1 MSRNLKIYACS
12 GVGDVNVN
20 TPKRVAENLEDN
32 AWSRNETLRKYL
44 GSSSDGGC
52 AEYFLYIFI
61 PETELSRYNSIIYRK
76 REQQL
81 KTFEYVRELF
91 VGHDYGTE
99 EEMIGIIRNGIE
111 KTLGRSVEDVLA
123 SIRNGEQNSVGAPI
137 TMAVASIITAVIAAV
152 VSIVLGIIQYC
163 QSVNIAKYTAPSYEE
178 VVDSAPSGDDFTG
191 TTKKKGLLYGA
202 IAGLALLIVGS
213 LKN

>member
-20 TPKRVAENLEDN
+20 TPKRVAENLTDN

-81 KTFEYVRELF
+81 KTFEYIRELF

-99 EEMIGIIRNGIE
+99 AEMIDIIRNGIE

-123 SIRNGEQNSVGAPI
+123 SIRNGEQNGVGEL
-137 TMAVASIITAVIAAV
+137 TMALVSLITAIIGAV
-152 VSIVLGIIQYC
+152 VSIVMGIIQYC

-178 VVDSAPSGDDFTG
+178 IVESAPSGDDFTG
-191 TTKKKGLLYGA
+191 TTKKKGLFYGA
-202 IAGLALLIVGS
+202 IVGLALFIVGS

>member
-20 TPKRVAENLEDN
+20 TPKRVAENLKDD
-32 AWSRNETLRKYL
+32 AWSRNATLRKYL

-99 EEMIGIIRNGIE
+99 AEMIGIIRNGIE
-111 KTLGRSVEDVLA
+111 KTLGRSVEDVLV
-123 SIRNGEQNSVGAPI
+123 SIRNGEQNSVGGL
-137 TMAVASIITAVIAAV
+137 TVALASVITAIIGAV
-152 VSIVLGIIQYC
+152 VSIVMGIIQYC

>member
-20 TPKRVAENLEDN
+20 TPKRVADNLKDD

-99 EEMIGIIRNGIE
+99 AEMIGIIRNGIE

-123 SIRNGEQNSVGAPI
+123 SIRNGEQNSVGGL
-137 TMAVASIITAVIAAV
+137 TVALASVITAIIGAV
-152 VSIVLGIIQYC
+152 VSIVMGIIQYC